1 MSIEYDSL
9 IDEDPEIKK
18 RVARSKAEGETE
30 GEVEGLQKMAI
41 KAVEDQYPTL
51 ENLAQRRI
59 VAIRKPETLMQL
71 VQLIY
76 KAPNEDTA
84 HWLLENFAA

>member
-1 MSIEYDSL
+1 MEYDSL
-9 IDEDPEIKK
+9 IDEDPDLKE
-18 RVARSKAEGETE
+18 RVARSKAEGEVE
-30 GEVEGLQKMAI
+30 GEVKGLQKMVL

-51 ENLAQRRI
+51 EELAQRRI
-59 VAIRKPETLMQL
+59 EVIRKPESLMQL

-84 HWLLENFAA
+84 HWLLETFAA